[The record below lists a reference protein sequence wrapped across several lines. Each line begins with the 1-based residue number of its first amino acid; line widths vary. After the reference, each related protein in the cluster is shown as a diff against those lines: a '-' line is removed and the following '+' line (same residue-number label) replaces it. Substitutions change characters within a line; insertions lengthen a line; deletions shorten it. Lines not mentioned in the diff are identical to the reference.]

1 MTATAAAIKRL
12 DDLFQNI
19 RLENEA
25 TTKNGSGTG
34 RKGTERVHFNPI
46 VVTKDCDIHGK
57 RSTASHSNGAA
68 NGRQGSIGRSMPSG
82 LNSISIRRG
91 APNSASRE
99 NLCHPTSFASTLRK
113 DTGSALHGSTNSLRR
128 TDIGAAKKEPAFSTL
143 NHSNH
148 VKRGVGGDTTLSSAT
163 NGKKEQ
169 NGSIKRDYVNDRGAS
184 PRKELLLAR
193 RFSTDSLDSIR
204 RNSWDTNR
212 RESSGSSAGF
222 EDPIWEENNTSEVI
236 AWIFILFRRGEE

>member
-25 TTKNGSGTG
+25 TTKNGSGNG
-34 RKGTERVHFNPI
+34 RKGTERVHFSPI

-57 RSTASHSNGAA
+57 RLTASNGAA
-68 NGRQGSIGRSMPSG
+68 NGRRGSIGRSMPTG

-91 APNSASRE
+91 APNSTSRE
-99 NLCHPTSFASTLRK
+99 NLCHPASFASTLRK

-143 NHSNH
+143 THSNL
-148 VKRGVGGDTTLSSAT
+148 VKRGGDTILGSTT

-222 EDPIWEENNTSEVI
+222 EDPIWEENNTSEVNTCV
-236 AWIFILFRRGEE
+236 LF